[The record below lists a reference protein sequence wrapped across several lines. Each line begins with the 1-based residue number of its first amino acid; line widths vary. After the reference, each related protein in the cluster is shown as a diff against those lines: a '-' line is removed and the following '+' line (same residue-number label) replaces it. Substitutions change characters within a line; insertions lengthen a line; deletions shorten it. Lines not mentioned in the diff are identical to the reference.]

1 MRRFKTGTVEKI
13 REIAVF
19 ITLAVFVI
27 AQAVM
32 LILASVG
39 VVNQVTFQ
47 FVLLITASILMVVWN
62 VSATVIYFENT
73 GSPYISKDHWRR
85 MRKLIIVIVVWNVTF
100 VIKFIATFFGQ
111 QLATGGLIT
120 KPDAGFWGAIYVATF
135 VIITEVL
142 PLFMVIDGSFVKI
155 FSGEAIE
162 ESHASQSLLF
172 VSEQ

>member
-62 VSATVIYFENT
+62 VSATVIYF
-73 GSPYISKDHWRR
+73 
-85 MRKLIIVIVVWNVTF
+85 
-100 VIKFIATFFGQ
+100 
-111 QLATGGLIT
+111 
-120 KPDAGFWGAIYVATF
+120 
-135 VIITEVL
+135 
-142 PLFMVIDGSFVKI
+142 
-155 FSGEAIE
+155 
-162 ESHASQSLLF
+162 
-172 VSEQ
+172 